1 MKSPILLLPVFVS
14 ILLPT
19 LGSAGTRWAD
29 GIAAVKV
36 IGQADFTG
44 NTGTNTVDR
53 LRFPEDVAIDP
64 VSGKIFVAD
73 TGNNRVLRFASYE
86 ALVNGAAAE
95 AVIGQSTFEATGG
108 RNVQDGLFAPSG
120 VYVDNEGRLW
130 VSDKNNNRIL
140 RYDDAANLP
149 DGPLADGILGQTG
162 YGVSGAAIS
171 QTRVWNPKGITG
183 DADGNLFVLDSLSHR
198 VLMFADAANL
208 PDSSPASLVLGQ
220 EDFTGSGVA
229 TQQDNLFSP
238 TAIALDADGNLYVAD
253 TENHRVLRFNAA
265 ATKNNGDDA
274 DAVFGQ
280 VNFNSAVAAAGT
292 TGLSSP
298 RGVAVDA
305 EGRLWVADSANGR
318 ILGYENAATAGNG
331 AAATLVLG
339 RPDFTLDAAPEVSAN
354 RLDSPYGIEVDGGG
368 RLHVSDRGNSRVLF
382 FTKATFQADL
392 TIGAKIGSQRGAG
405 VINTSG
411 AGQKQITVTSGKRV
425 KFFAFFRNGGNA
437 IDRYAVTSGKPDS
450 RTDIKIYRVTGGRAN
465 VSATTKTGLHQTTDL
480 AGGAAAQYELQMK
493 AKGKSAKEKGTF
505 KTFLQGRSLTDGA
518 SDRVLAWIKNRP

>member
-1 MKSPILLLPVFVS
+1 MKSPIPVLLLLVS
-14 ILLPT
+14 FLPT
-19 LGSAGTRWAD
+19 LSSAGTRWSD

-36 IGQADFTG
+36 IGQPDFTS
-44 NTGTNTVDR
+44 NAGTNTVDR
-53 LRFPEDVAIDP
+53 LSFPEDVAIDP
-64 VSGKIFVAD
+64 VTGKIFVAD
-73 TGNNRVLRFASYE
+73 TGNNRVLRFASYA
-86 ALVNGAAAE
+86 ALTNGAAAE
-95 AVIGQSTFEATGG
+95 GVIGQSDFEATGG
-108 RNVQDGLFAPSG
+108 RNTQDGLFAPSG
-120 VYVDNEGRLW
+120 VYVDGAGRLW

-140 RYDDAANLP
+140 RYDDAATLP

-183 DADGNLFVLDSLSHR
+183 DATGNLFVVDALSQR
-198 VLMFADAANL
+198 ILMFADAANL

-220 EDFTGSGVA
+220 ENFTGSGVA

-238 TAIALDADGNLYVAD
+238 TAIALDAAGNLYVAD
-253 TENHRVLRFNAA
+253 TENHRVLRFDAA

-280 VNFNSAVAAAGT
+280 LNFNTGVAAAGA

-305 EGRLWVADSANGR
+305 AGRLWVADSANGR
-318 ILGYENAATAGNG
+318 ILGFDNAATAGNG
-331 AAATLVLG
+331 ATATLVLG
-339 RPDFTLDAAPEVSAN
+339 RPDFTLDAAPEVSAS
-354 RLDSPYGIEVDGGG
+354 RLDSPYGIEVDGSG
-368 RLHVSDRGNSRVLF
+368 RLHVCDRTNSRVLF
-382 FTKATFQADL
+382 FSPSTFQPDL

-425 KFFAFFRNGGNA
+425 KFFAFLRNGGNA
-437 IDRYAVTSGKPDS
+437 IDRYAVTSEKPDS
-450 RTDIKIYRVTGGRAN
+450 RTDIKVYRVTGGRAN
-465 VSATTKTGLHQTTDL
+465 VTATTKTGLHQTTDL
-480 AGGAAAQYELQMK
+480 AGGAASQYELQMK

-505 KTFLQGRSLTDGA
+505 KAFLQGRSLTDGA